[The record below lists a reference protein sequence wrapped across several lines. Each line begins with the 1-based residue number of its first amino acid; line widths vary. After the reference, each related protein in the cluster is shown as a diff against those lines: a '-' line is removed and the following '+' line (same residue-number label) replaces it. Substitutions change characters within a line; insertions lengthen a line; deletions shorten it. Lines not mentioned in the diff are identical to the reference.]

1 MSNDLIIDI
10 YKDLFDMPD
19 VLSVLCKYIAQS
31 EFGFTYDFGS
41 TIIPKGTK
49 LYRIRQY
56 SKDTDFLNPSE
67 WLPSPN
73 KPQNRC
79 NRAGE
84 SALYLGSTELI
95 CLLEMHIER
104 GKQYALAEYEVTKD
118 IEVGG
123 FLYVNPNESK
133 WKILAAMLFNAF
145 LIAPSRNEINK
156 ELFEILD
163 NYFDDTDY
171 SKIGL
176 LTLTTPDDEMRL
188 PWRLGRINQRDKY
201 YFITNKM
208 CEILKQKTP
217 NGIRYSSCFIPME
230 TVGIECSEYNICLYE
245 SGMKDVKF
253 TNATIKTNINEF
265 NSVDFVNLLLTN
277 KEN

>member
-1 MSNDLIIDI
+1 MSDLIIDI
-10 YKDLFDMPD
+10 YKDLFDMSD
-19 VLSVLCKYIAQS
+19 VLGVLCKYISQS
-31 EFGFTYDFGS
+31 ECGFTYDFGT
-41 TIIPKGTK
+41 TIIPKGIK
-49 LYRIRQY
+49 LYRIRRY
-56 SKDTDFLNPSE
+56 SKDINFSNPSE
-67 WLPSPN
+67 WLPAPN

-95 CLLEMHIER
+95 CLLETHIES
-104 GKQYALAEYEVTKD
+104 GAQYVLAEYEVTKD

-133 WKILAAMLFNAF
+133 WKVFAAMLFNTF

-156 ELFEILD
+156 ELFKILD
-163 NYFDDTDY
+163 NYFDDIDY

-176 LTLTTPDDEMRL
+176 STLITTDDEIRL
-188 PWRLGRINQRDKY
+188 SWRLGRINQRDKY
-201 YFITNKM
+201 YSITNKM
-208 CEILKQKTP
+208 CEILKRKTP
-217 NGIRYSSCFIPME
+217 NGVRYSSCFVPIE
-230 TVGIECSEYNICLYE
+230 TVGIQCSEYNICLYE

-253 TNATIKTNINEF
+253 TNATIKTNINKF
-265 NSVDFVNLLLTN
+265 NSTDLVNLLLTN

>member
-1 MSNDLIIDI
+1 MSDLIIDI

-19 VLSVLCKYIAQS
+19 VLGVLCKYISQS
-31 EFGFTYDFGS
+31 ECGFIYDFGT

-49 LYRIRQY
+49 LYRIRRY
-56 SKDTDFLNPSE
+56 LKDTDFSNPSE
-67 WLPSPN
+67 WLPAPN

-79 NRAGE
+79 NRIGE

-95 CLLEMHIER
+95 CLLETHIER
-104 GKQYALAEYEVTKD
+104 GERYVLAKYEVVKD

-133 WKILAAMLFNAF
+133 WKVFAAMLFNAF

-156 ELFEILD
+156 ELFKILD
-163 NYFDDTDY
+163 SYFDDTDY

-176 LTLTTPDDEMRL
+176 STLTTLDDEIRL

-201 YFITNKM
+201 YSITNKM
-208 CEILKQKTP
+208 CEILKRKTP
-217 NGIRYSSCFIPME
+217 NGIRYSSCFVPME
-230 TVGIECSEYNICLYE
+230 TVGIQCSEYNICLYE
-245 SGMKDVKF
+245 SGIKDVNF
-253 TNATIKTNINEF
+253 TNVTIKTNINEF
-265 NSVDFVNLLLTN
+265 NSTDLVNLLLTN

>member
-1 MSNDLIIDI
+1 MSELIIDI
-10 YKDLFDMPD
+10 YKDLFSEHDIFG
-19 VLSVLCKYIAQS
+19 VLCNYIAHS
-31 EFGFTYDFGS
+31 ECGFTYDFGT

-49 LYRIRQY
+49 LYRIRRY
-56 SKDTDFLNPSE
+56 SKDTDFSNSIE
-67 WLPSPN
+67 WTPAPN

-79 NRAGE
+79 NRVGE

-95 CLLEMHIER
+95 CLLETHIEF
-104 GKQYALAEYEVTKD
+104 GEQYALAEYDVIKD

-123 FLYVNPNESK
+123 FLYVRPDESK
-133 WKILAAMLFNAF
+133 WKIFAAMLFNSF

-156 ELFEILD
+156 ELFKILD

-176 LTLTTPDDEMRL
+176 LTLTTAKDEIRL
-188 PWRLGRINQRDKY
+188 SWRLGRINQRDKY
-201 YFITNKM
+201 YSITNKM
-208 CEILKQKTP
+208 CEILKRKTP

-230 TVGIECSEYNICLYE
+230 TVGIQSSEYNICLYE
-245 SGMKDVKF
+245 SGIKNVKF
-253 TNATIKTNINEF
+253 ANATIKTNINEF
-265 NSVDFVNLLLTN
+265 NSIDLVNLLLGN

>member
-1 MSNDLIIDI
+1 MSRDLIIDI

-19 VLSVLCKYIAQS
+19 ILGVLCKYIAQS
-31 EFGFTYDFGS
+31 EYGFKYDFGT

-49 LYRIRQY
+49 LYRIRRY

-67 WLPSPN
+67 WSPAPS

-84 SALYLGSTELI
+84 AALYLGSTELI
-95 CLLEMHIER
+95 CLLETHIGR
-104 GKQYALAEYEVTKD
+104 GEQYALAEYDVIKD

-123 FLYVNPNESK
+123 FIYVRPDESK
-133 WKILAAMLFNAF
+133 WKFFAAMLFNAF

-156 ELFEILD
+156 ELFKILD

-176 LTLTTPDDEMRL
+176 STLTTVNDEIRL
-188 PWRLGRINQRDKY
+188 SWRLGRINQRDEY
-201 YFITNKM
+201 YSITNKM
-208 CEILKQKTP
+208 CEILKRKTP
-217 NGIRYSSCFIPME
+217 NGIIYSSCFISME
-230 TVGIECSEYNICLYE
+230 TVGIQCSEYNICLYE

-253 TNATIKTNINEF
+253 TNATIKTNINKF
-265 NSVDFVNLLLTN
+265 NSTDLVNLLLTN
-277 KEN
+277 NS